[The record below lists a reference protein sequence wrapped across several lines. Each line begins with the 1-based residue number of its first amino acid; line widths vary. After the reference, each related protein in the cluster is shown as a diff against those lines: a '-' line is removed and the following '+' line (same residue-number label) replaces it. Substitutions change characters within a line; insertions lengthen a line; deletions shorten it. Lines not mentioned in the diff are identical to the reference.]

1 MQLAFFLGNDLIE
14 AVSLEDDQIPVPG
27 YLGTFK
33 RTLKEKY
40 NDLIQSANSLPEFLI
55 MPKYNQQ
62 HKHN

>member
-1 MQLAFFLGNDLIE
+1 MQLLFFLGNDLIE

-40 NDLIQSANSLPEFLI
+40 IELIQSANALPEFLI

-62 HKHN
+62 YAHT